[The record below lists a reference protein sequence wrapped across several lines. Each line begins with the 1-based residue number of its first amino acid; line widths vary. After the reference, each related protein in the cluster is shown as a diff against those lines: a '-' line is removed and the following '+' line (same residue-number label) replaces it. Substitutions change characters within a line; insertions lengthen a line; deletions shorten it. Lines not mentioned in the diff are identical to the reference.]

1 MDQLVETL
9 SKSQHTAEILQAKTA
24 LELKEQVDR
33 KWINMKFIDIGTSIT
48 FQIDEA
54 QSDYVSGDYEKGKGS
69 VKFVGKHTLNYEPVW
84 VTININLA
92 TMKAKAQLEMR
103 DVQSAPTEAEAAKL
117 GIELKPSKK
126 QPQITKSTQTK
137 TTTSSTPKK
146 KSKRKTKA
154 KLKPQPKTKKSSK
167 TKPN

>member
-9 SKSQHTAEILQAKTA
+9 SKSLHTAEILHAKTA

-33 KWINMKFIDIGTSIT
+33 QWINMKFSDIGTSIT

-54 QSDYVSGDYEKGKGS
+54 RSDYVTGDYDKGKGS

-84 VTININLA
+84 ISISINLA
-92 TMKAKAQLEMR
+92 TMKAKAQLEVR

-117 GIELKPSKK
+117 GIGLKPSQK
-126 QPQITKSTQTK
+126 QPQITKPTPTK
-137 TTTSSTPKK
+137 TTKSSTSKK
-146 KSKRKTKA
+146 K
-154 KLKPQPKTKKSSK
+154 PKSIPTRLI
-167 TKPN
+167 